1 MPSPVVRV
9 GSFPVHVGN
18 DRIRRLTKRFVQ
30 TLTGKAAMANYRCY
44 FLNQLDRIQ
53 AAQIL
58 ECAEDAEAVLKA
70 SELARAQSLIIEIWN
85 GARLVGRLPQ
95 TAATQ

>member
-1 MPSPVVRV
+1 
-9 GSFPVHVGN
+9 
-18 DRIRRLTKRFVQ
+18 
-30 TLTGKAAMANYRCY
+30 MANYRCY
-44 FLNQLDRIQ
+44 FLNRLNRIQ
-53 AAQIL
+53 AALTL

-95 TAATQ
+95 MGTSQ